1 MLLTISTTHQP
12 ATDLGYLLHKHPDRV
27 QQFDLSFGAAHV
39 FYPEASATR
48 CTMALLLDVDPVRL
62 TRRPAGAA
70 NNFALQPYVN
80 DRPYV
85 ASSLL
90 SVALSEVLG
99 TALNG
104 RCKDRPELVQ
114 QAIPLE
120 VGLSVLPVRGGPAF
134 LEALFAPLGYTVS
147 AERQPLDDKFPEWG
161 QSRYYQVQLS
171 GTVRLADLLSHLY
184 VLVPVLDDDKHYYV
198 DEAEIEKLLRHGEGW
213 LAAHPA
219 KEEITRRYLSHFRR
233 LTRQA
238 LAQLAEDDAVDP
250 DATRASQD
258 AEEEA
263 VEQPLR
269 LHQQRLERVVEVIR
283 ESGARRV
290 LDLGCGEGRL
300 LQMLAKERSIGKLL
314 GLDVSVSSLEK
325 AARRLRLERLSESEQ
340 KRIELIH
347 GSLTYRDER
356 LAGYEAAALVEVIEH
371 LDPPRLAA
379 LERALFEFARPGL
392 VVITTPNQEYNANFA
407 SLPAGQMRHRDHRF
421 EWSRA
426 ELAAWA
432 EAVAGRY
439 GYSVRFEPIGPL
451 DPERG
456 APSQM
461 AVFTR

>member
-1 MLLTISTTHQP
+1 MLLTITTTYQP
-12 ATDLGYLLHKHPDRV
+12 ATDLGYLLHKHPGRV
-27 QQFDLSFGAAHV
+27 QQFELTFGVAHI
-39 FYPEASATR
+39 FYPEASDAR

-62 TRRPAGAA
+62 TRRPAGSA
-70 NNFALQPYVN
+70 NTFALQPYVN

-104 RCKDRPELVQ
+104 RCKDRPELAQ

-120 VGLSVLPVRGGPAF
+120 VGLSLLPVRGGPAF
-134 LEALFAPLGYTVS
+134 LEALFAPLGYTVR
-147 AERQPLDDKFPEWG
+147 AERQPLDEKFPEWG
-161 QSRYYQVQLS
+161 LSRYYQVHLS
-171 GTVRLADLLSHLY
+171 GSVRLADLLSHLY

-213 LAAHPA
+213 LADHPA

-238 LAQLAEDDAVDP
+238 LVQLAEEDAGDP
-250 DATRASQD
+250 DEARASQD

-269 LHQQRLERVVEVIR
+269 LHQQRLARVAEVIR
-283 ESGARRV
+283 DSGARRV

-300 LQMLAKERSIGKLL
+300 LQMLAKERSIGKLV
-314 GLDVSVSSLEK
+314 GMDVTVSSLEK
-325 AARRLRLERLSESEQ
+325 AARRLRLERLPEGEQ

-371 LDPPRLAA
+371 LDRSRLAA
-379 LERALFEFARPGL
+379 LERVLFEFARPKL
-392 VVITTPNQEYNANFA
+392 VVITTPNREYNAKFP
-407 SLPAGQMRHRDHRF
+407 SLPAGQFRHRDHRF

-432 EAVAGRY
+432 AAVADRY

-451 DPERG
+451 DPDHG

-461 AVFTR
+461 AVFSR

>member
-1 MLLTISTTHQP
+1 
-12 ATDLGYLLHKHPDRV
+12 
-27 QQFDLSFGAAHV
+27 
-39 FYPEASATR
+39 
-48 CTMALLLDVDPVRL
+48 
-62 TRRPAGAA
+62 
-70 NNFALQPYVN
+70 
-80 DRPYV
+80 
-85 ASSLL
+85 
-90 SVALSEVLG
+90 
-99 TALNG
+99 
-104 RCKDRPELVQ
+104 
-114 QAIPLE
+114 
-120 VGLSVLPVRGGPAF
+120 AF

-147 AERQPLDDKFPEWG
+147 AERQPLDEKFPEWG

-269 LHQQRLERVVEVIR
+269 LHQQRQERVVEVIR

-432 EAVAGRY
+432 EAVAEHY

-461 AVFTR
+461 AVFSR

>member
-1 MLLTISTTHQP
+1 MLLTISTTYQP

-39 FYPEASATR
+39 FYPEASETR

-62 TRRPAGAA
+62 TRRPAGGA

-114 QAIPLE
+114 QPIPLE

-147 AERQPLDDKFPEWG
+147 AERQPLDETFPEWG
-161 QSRYYQVQLS
+161 QSRYYQVRLS
-171 GTVRLADLLSHLY
+171 GTARLADLLSHLY

-283 ESGARRV
+283 DSGARTV
-290 LDLGCGEGRL
+290 LDLGCGEGQL
-300 LQMLAKERSIGKLL
+300 LVMLQKERSIGKVL
-314 GLDVSVSSLEK
+314 GMDVSVSSLEK
-325 AARRLRLERLSESEQ
+325 AARRLRLDRLSEGEQ

-356 LAGYEAAALVEVIEH
+356 LVGYEAAALVEVIEH

-392 VVITTPNQEYNANFA
+392 VVLTTPNREYNANFA
-407 SLPAGQMRHRDHRF
+407 SLPAGQFRHRDHRF

-432 EAVAGRY
+432 EAVAKRY
-439 GYSVRFEPIGPL
+439 GYNVRFESIGPR

-461 AVFTR
+461 AIFTR

>member
-1 MLLTISTTHQP
+1 MLLTISTTYQP
-12 ATDLGYLLHKHPDRV
+12 ATDLGYLLHKHPERV
-27 QQFDLSFGAAHV
+27 QQFDLSFGAAHI

-62 TRRPAGAA
+62 TRRPAGGASS
-70 NNFALQPYVN
+70 FALQPYVN

-90 SVALSEVLG
+90 SVAISEVLG

-104 RCKDRPELVQ
+104 RCKDRPALVG

-120 VGLSVLPVRGGPAF
+120 VGVSVLPVRGGPAF

-147 AERQPLDDKFPEWG
+147 AERQPLDEKFPAWG
-161 QSRYYQVQLS
+161 PSRYYQVTLS

-213 LAAHPA
+213 LADHPA
-219 KEEITRRYLSHFRR
+219 KEEITRRYLSHLRR

-250 DATRASQD
+250 DAARVSQD

-269 LHQQRLERVVEVIR
+269 LHQQRLERVVDIIR

-314 GLDVSVSSLEK
+314 GMDVTVSSLEK
-325 AARRLRLERLSESEQ
+325 AARRLRLERLPEGEP

-356 LAGYEAAALVEVIEH
+356 LVGYEAAALVEVIEH

-392 VVITTPNQEYNANFA
+392 VVITTPNREYNANFA
-407 SLPAGQMRHRDHRF
+407 NLPAGQFRHRDHRF

-432 EAVAGRY
+432 EAVAERY

-451 DPERG
+451 DPELG

-461 AVFTR
+461 AIFTR